1 MVEKWAS
8 QQALE
13 FIGDGLTNR
22 EIAGRMSVTEEIA
35 KDYVSSKL
43 RMQRRTQ
50 AAVCAAQLAKNG
62 VG

>member
-1 MVEKWAS
+1 
-8 QQALE
+8 
-13 FIGDGLTNR
+13 
-22 EIAGRMSVTEEIA
+22 MSVTEEIA